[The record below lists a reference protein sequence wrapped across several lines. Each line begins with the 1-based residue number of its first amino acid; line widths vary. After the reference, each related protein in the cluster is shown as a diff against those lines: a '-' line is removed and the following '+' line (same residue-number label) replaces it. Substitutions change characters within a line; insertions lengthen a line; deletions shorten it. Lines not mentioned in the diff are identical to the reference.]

1 MWGTAELIAYGYVAV
16 DCCIV
21 TGAVVECGTVAGADD
36 ATGTGADDATGAC
49 FGWKKKGNVVCVTRL
64 GGG

>member
-1 MWGTAELIAYGYVAV
+1 MLGIVELIAYGYVAV

-21 TGAVVECGTVAGADD
+21 TGAVVDCGNVAGADD
-36 ATGTGADDATGAC
+36 ATGAGADDATGAC
-49 FGWKKKGNVVCVTRL
+49 GWKKKGNVVCVTRL